1 MKLYKK
7 AKIKLVILAGGYG
20 TRISEESDSKPKPMI
35 EIGGKPIIWHIM
47 KYYSVFGINDFI
59 VCAGYKSH
67 IIKEYFD
74 NFFIHNNNINFKVLN
89 TSILSSNEK
98 NINWN
103 VNVVD
108 TGLNTMTGGRIK
120 KIKKFIKNDD
130 FFLMTY
136 GDGLSNINISK
147 TIKSFKNNK
156 KLALVSAVKE
166 PSRFGIMQIK
176 ENIVTS
182 FNEKPDYKTNE
193 RINGGF
199 FVLSTK
205 VTDLIKDNKT
215 KWEDSPLKQLTK
227 SKNLVAHKH
236 NSFWHPMDTLRDKIY
251 LEKLWNE
258 NRAPWKIW

>member
-1 MKLYKK
+1 MK
-7 AKIKLVILAGGYG
+7 AVILAGGLG
-20 TRISEESDSKPKPMI
+20 SRLNEETKDMPKPMI
-35 EIGGKPIIWHIM
+35 RIGGKPILWHIM
-47 KYYSVFGINDFI
+47 KIYSYYGVKEFI
-59 VCAGYKSH
+59 ICCGYKGY
-67 IIKEYFD
+67 IIKDYFKNYLMHNSDVEIDLLTNTIKSKKTCD
-74 NFFIHNNNINFKVLN
+74 NWKI
-89 TSILSSNEK
+89 ILA
-98 NINWN
+98 
-103 VNVVD
+103 D
-108 TGLNTMTGGRIK
+108 TGEETMTGGRIK

>member
-1 MKLYKK
+1 MKLENQHNV
-7 AKIKLVILAGGYG
+7 KLVILAGGYG
-20 TRISEESDSKPKPMI
+20 TRISEESYSKPKPMI

-47 KYYSVFGINDFI
+47 KYYSAFGINNFI

-67 IIKEYFD
+67 MIKEYFN
-74 NFFIHNNNINFKVLN
+74 NFFIHNNDVNFIINNNKV
-89 TSILSSNEK
+89 SSSQIK

-103 VNVVD
+103 VKVVD
-108 TGLNTMTGGRIK
+108 TGLTTMTGGRIK
-120 KIKKFIKNDD
+120 KIKKYLKNDD

-136 GDGLSNINISK
+136 GDGLSNIDISK
-147 TIKSFKNNK
+147 TIRSFKNNK

-176 ENIVTS
+176 KNIVSS
-182 FNEKPDYKTNE
+182 FNEKPDYNTNE

-205 VTDLIKDNKT
+205 VTNLIKDSKT
-215 KWEDSPLKQLTK
+215 KWEDSPLRQLTK
-227 SKNLVAHKH
+227 SNNLLAHKH
-236 NSFWHPMDTLRDKIY
+236 NGFWHPMDTLRDKIY